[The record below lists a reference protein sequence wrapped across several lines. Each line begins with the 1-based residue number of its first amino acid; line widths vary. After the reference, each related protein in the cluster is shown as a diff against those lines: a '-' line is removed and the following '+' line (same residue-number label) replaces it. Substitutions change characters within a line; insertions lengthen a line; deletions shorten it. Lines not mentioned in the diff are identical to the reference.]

1 MIIATIEL
9 GVYRRHILKK
19 QYRKRKSTVKN
30 TIIQTN
36 KKYLP
41 GLLNI
46 AVPIMLSNLISQLQM
61 LIDRIFLG
69 HVNSMYRSEERRVGK
84 ECRSRWSPYH

>member
-30 TIIQTN
+30 TIN
-36 KKYLP
+36 K
-41 GLLNI
+41 
-46 AVPIMLSNLISQLQM
+46 LIKNTFR
-61 LIDRIFLG
+61 D
-69 HVNSMYRSEERRVGK
+69 Y
-84 ECRSRWSPYH
+84 

>member
-41 GLLNI
+41 
-46 AVPIMLSNLISQLQM
+46 
-61 LIDRIFLG
+61 
-69 HVNSMYRSEERRVGK
+69 
-84 ECRSRWSPYH
+84 